1 MQRGIEGCRDF
12 SLWQHQL
19 DSFLQFFP
27 FQSSIARL
35 VGGVLAHE
43 RFAFLP

>member
-1 MQRGIEGCRDF
+1 MQRGERAVEISAYGSISLALSF
-12 SLWQHQL
+12 S
-19 DSFLQFFP
+19 FFP

-35 VGGVLAHE
+35 ADGVLAHE